1 MKKII
6 IGSRE
11 SILAQAQAQLVLDYL
26 NKEHPELDVSILTM
40 KTTGDKILDRTLYEI
55 GGKGLFVKELDS
67 ALREGRT
74 DLSVHSLKDL
84 PIEVPD
90 DLPIIC
96 YSKREDPRDVLVLPP
111 GDAGR
116 TLEEISKPVGTSSLR
131 RILQLRRLY
140 PQLKFA
146 NVRGNLHT
154 RLRRLD
160 EGEYGA
166 LILAAAGLRRLGLE
180 DRISRYFDTE
190 KLIPSAGQGILAVQG
205 RHGDNY
211 EYLKEYA
218 DRDSALA
225 ACCERSFVRALNGSC
240 SSPIAAYAHISG
252 NRMELTGFYATRDL
266 KKMSSGKL
274 SADVTDPGEA
284 KSLGQKLAGQIMAE
298 ISGKNEANSGCGK

>member
-11 SILAQAQAQLVLDYL
+11 SILAQTQAQLVLDYL
-26 NKEHPELDVSILTM
+26 HKQHPELDASILTM

-67 ALREGRT
+67 ALRDRRT

-84 PIEVPD
+84 PVDVPE

-111 GDAGR
+111 GESGK
-116 TLEEISKPVGTSSLR
+116 TIEEISKPVGTSSLR
-131 RILQLRRLY
+131 RILQLRKLY
-140 PQLKFA
+140 PHVRFA

-154 RLRRLD
+154 RLRKLD

-180 DRISRYFDTE
+180 DRISRYFDTVE
-190 KLIPSAGQGILAVQG
+190 LIPAAGQGILAVQG
-205 RHGDNY
+205 RREESY

-218 DRDSALA
+218 DHDAALA

-240 SSPIAAYAHISG
+240 SSPIAAYAHINGKS
-252 NRMELTGFYATRDL
+252 MELTGFYATEDL

-274 SADVTDPGEA
+274 AAEVTDQGEA
-284 KSLGQKLAGQIMAE
+284 ESLGRKLARQIAAE
-298 ISGKNEANSGCGK
+298 TDGKK